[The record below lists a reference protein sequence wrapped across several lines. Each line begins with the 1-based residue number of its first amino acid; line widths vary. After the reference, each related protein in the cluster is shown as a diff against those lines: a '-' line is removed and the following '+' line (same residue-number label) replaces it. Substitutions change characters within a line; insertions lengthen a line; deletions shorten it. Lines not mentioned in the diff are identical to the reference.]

1 LGYRQYNL
9 TQRENDFFHSFEDAI
24 RRYALPNEPQGPPQ
38 VDFVVIAGDLFD
50 SRQLEPVT
58 LSRATTAL
66 SALREHQIPVF
77 AIEGNHDARKRD
89 QSPCWYDFLCEQE
102 LMIFLRDTYEQE
114 AVRLQPWNPHT
125 KQGGYFDLGEHVRII
140 GSHWYGAS
148 SSKVIRPFAKAIA
161 ALPPKSFNLL
171 MFHGGLSDY
180 VNDLSGGVDYDVMLQ
195 LRPHVQYL
203 ALGHIH
209 KQYSAGNW
217 LFNPGSLEVSKSRE
231 YEEPHGAYLGE
242 IRFPD
247 ASLHV
252 THRTDYLKRPFV
264 RLLLDCEPY
273 PDPEALGQAILR
285 LVDETGTAK
294 IQEEQLSWPTDTAF
308 PRPVFHLYLT
318 GKITFPFSSL
328 PLQELEKQITETYDL
343 AYLRFSND
351 TQPVEY
357 QPEEEYPRDENGHID
372 RIALE
377 QRIFR
382 ELIEQDT
389 RYSEQSVSLA
399 RFAVDLKDT
408 LLRDALQDHEQS
420 ALLQKLQALLTS
432 SDTTSHD

>member
-1 LGYRQYNL
+1 MPNGWQDARIFPTRQAIQQARRSTDPTPVFLRFTGESTLSGQTIRFLHLADVHLGYRQYNL
-9 TQRENDFFHSFEDAI
+9 TQRENDFFLSFEDAL
-24 RRYALPNEPQGPPQ
+24 RRYALPNEPKGPPQ

-102 LMIFLRDTYEQE
+102 LMIFLRDTYDQE
-114 AVRLQPWNPHT
+114 AVHLRPWDPHT

-148 SSKVIRPFAKAIA
+148 SSKVIHPFAKAIA
-161 ALPPKSFNLL
+161 ALPPKPFNLL

-180 VNDLSGGVDYDVMLQ
+180 VNDLSGGVDYDVMLR

-231 YEEPHGAYLGE
+231 YEEPHGAYLVE
-242 IRFPD
+242 ISFPD
-247 ASLHV
+247 ASLRV

-264 RLLLDCEPY
+264 RLLLDCSPY
-273 PDPEALGQAILR
+273 PTPQTLEQAIR
-285 LVDETGTAK
+285 HLVEDTGTAK
-294 IQEEQLSWPTDTAF
+294 IREEQQSWPADAAF

-328 PLQELEKQITETYDL
+328 PSKSLKSRSPKATISPIFAFPTIHNP
-343 AYLRFSND
+343 SNTNPKKSTPATKTD
-351 TQPVEY
+351 TSTAS
-357 QPEEEYPRDENGHID
+357 RSNN
-372 RIALE
+372 A
-377 QRIFR
+377 
-382 ELIEQDT
+382 
-389 RYSEQSVSLA
+389 SSVN
-399 RFAVDLKDT
+399 
-408 LLRDALQDHEQS
+408 
-420 ALLQKLQALLTS
+420 
-432 SDTTSHD
+432 